1 MIVIKHIYTENKYL
15 QQLLNQK
22 DKAHVNITS
31 TSICKQGSKQNN
43 MPHNF
48 TLTMLLNEY

>member
-1 MIVIKHIYTENKYL
+1 MIVIKHINTENKYL
-15 QQLLNQK
+15 QQLLNQKK

-43 MPHNF
+43 MPHN
-48 TLTMLLNEY
+48 LR